1 MESLLRVC
9 AVVVPALPESV
20 SSLRRLVRREAKRWL
35 LSGEAQDA
43 LQLVVSELAGN
54 VVLHSGSPYVALLLR
69 VEMGVLTVKI
79 RDGGR
84 WGGRSAVVKREDGDC
99 CGRGL
104 TLVGAVVSRF
114 AVVRTPGGTE
124 VVAELDLP
132 ATVVPARRQT
142 EECLELTPA

>member
-1 MESLLRVC
+1 MESPLRVC
-9 AVVVPALPESV
+9 AAVVPALPESV

-54 VVLHSGSPYVALLLR
+54 VVLHSGSTYVALLLR

-79 RDGGR
+79 RDGGCWSGR
-84 WGGRSAVVKREDGDC
+84 AGGGARQDGDC

-114 AVVRTPGGTE
+114 SVVRTSGGTE

-132 ATVVPARRQT
+132 TAVVPARRQA
-142 EECLELTPA
+142 EEYLALTAA